1 MNHKNINEQLDK
13 QLSAAQET
21 IKVLSKRIR
30 QLEEKDSQSPFQNQ
44 LQSYQQ
50 RIAEKSNELEN
61 AQIWS
66 ELIIQNSM
74 DAIVRLDQNGII
86 QSWNPVAEHMF
97 GYKKSEIL
105 GKLMEDTLLPKRLH
119 RAHLRNFQRHLQRG
133 RGALMN
139 VRIEGVAQ
147 CKDGSELAI
156 EFIGFVVEQGD
167 NAALVMVFRDISER
181 KAAEKVLQD
190 SHANL
195 EALVEKRAG
204 EVRDLAAIIEVSLNL
219 VGMSDEHG
227 NVLYINPAGR
237 KILGLR
243 KDAILDGMMI
253 HHFHSPETNKNLVE
267 DIFPQ
272 AIKHGTVEIECEFID
287 SDSNPVPMACT
298 FMSLSDRQGNPKHMA
313 VVARDLRNE
322 IALQQQVKHVDR
334 LESLGVLAGG
344 IAHDFNNILTAI
356 IGNTELAAR
365 KLDSYSPAQNNLE
378 SIKKSGLQAANLCK
392 QMLAYSGKGSFIIQP
407 LDLSRLIIE
416 ITSLLEV
423 SIDKNIA
430 LKLKL
435 DESLPA
441 IDGDITQIQQIIMNL
456 VINASEAMGKSGGTI
471 VVKTGS
477 MQVDKA
483 YLASSLHKVGTSIGN
498 FIYME
503 VSDSGCGMD
512 FDTQKKIFDPFFTT
526 KFTGRGLGMSAVLGI
541 VNGHNGILNLYS
553 ELGKGTVFKIAFP
566 VSSSVN
572 TAITEQQHDTEV
584 ITSGS
589 GKVLVIDDEEDI
601 RQIACLLLEDMGYRV
616 VTAEDGEHG
625 LEVFQKYQQELVG
638 VILDMTMPRMNG
650 EDCFHAL
657 YNIAPHVPVILS
669 SGYTEADATSCFQA
683 QELAGFI
690 QKPYQIDHFQKVV
703 MECFGSS

>member
-1 MNHKNINEQLDK
+1 MAEQ
-13 QLSAAQET
+13 
-21 IKVLSKRIR
+21 
-30 QLEEKDSQSPFQNQ
+30 
-44 LQSYQQ
+44 
-50 RIAEKSNELEN
+50 
-61 AQIWS
+61 
-66 ELIIQNSM
+66 
-74 DAIVRLDQNGII
+74 
-86 QSWNPVAEHMF
+86 MF
-97 GYKKSEIL
+97 GYKESEIL
-105 GKLMEDTLLPKRLH
+105 GRLLEDTLLPKRL
-119 RAHLRNFQRHLQRG
+119 RNAHLKNFHRHLKRG

-139 VRIEGVAQ
+139 LRIEGVAQ
-147 CKDGSELAI
+147 CKGGSELPV
-156 EFIGFVVEQGD
+156 EFIGSVVKQGETLCY
-167 NAALVMVFRDISER
+167 AMVLRDISER
-181 KAAEKVLQD
+181 KAVEKALQN
-190 SHANL
+190 SHDNL
-195 EALVEKRAG
+195 ETLVEERTAKL
-204 EVRDLAAIIEVSLNL
+204 RDLAAIIEVSLNL
-219 VGMSDEHG
+219 VGMADEHG

-237 KILGLR
+237 KTLGLR
-243 KDAILDGMMI
+243 KNKAVGGMKI
-253 HHFHSPETNKNLVE
+253 AHFHSPETNKVLVE

-272 AIKHGTVEIECEFID
+272 AIKYGTVETECEFID
-287 SDSNPVPMACT
+287 HNSNPVPMACT
-298 FMSLSDRQGNPKHMA
+298 FMSLPDKQGKPTRMA

-365 KLDSYSPAQNNLE
+365 KIDKHAAAQKNLE

-430 LKLKL
+430 LKLQL
-435 DESLPA
+435 DESLPT
-441 IDGDITQIQQIIMNL
+441 IDGDMTQIQQIIMNL
-456 VINASEAMGKSGGTI
+456 VINASEAMDKSGGTI
-471 VVKTGS
+471 VVKTGL

-483 YLASSLHKVGTSIGN
+483 YLKSSLHKIGTSIGH

-512 FDTQKKIFDPFFTT
+512 LDTQKKIFDPFFTT

-566 VSSSVN
+566 VSSLSNAAV
-572 TAITEQQHDTEV
+572 TEQQHNAET
-584 ITSGS
+584 IINCS

-601 RQIACLLLEDMGYRV
+601 RQIACLLLEDMGYSV

-650 EDCFHAL
+650 EECFHAL
-657 YNIAPHVPVILS
+657 QNIAPNVQVILS
-669 SGYTEADATSCFQA
+669 SGYSEEDATSCFQA
-683 QELAGFI
+683 KELAGFI

-703 MECFGSS
+703 KECFSHHKPKIRH